1 MDFLYLP
8 LSFLIM
14 EILAKLHIFG
24 KLIDENFGFLFP
36 LTLAMGCLASGTA
49 FLFNGKGRRIFHI
62 VVLAA
67 AAILFSFHMSY
78 QNNFHSYF
86 SWHTLGQ
93 AKDVTEFWKEASV
106 AAFGVWYLIL
116 AFFLPLIGVC
126 VFGKKLTRDAQK
138 RSLFCAAV
146 CLVFGAG
153 CYTGTLWHLKEYGI
167 EDTASPYYGYVYMQ
181 KDLEQAYRNY
191 GILNTTRLDIKQLIF
206 GAPIE
211 KVDFIDINDLARVS
225 GSDQKAVSDVEEQ
238 PKEYGWHKMDFDF
251 AKAADTTNNY
261 YLKNMDEYFSQITP
275 TKKNRYT
282 GYFKDKNLIFITAE
296 AFCSKVIDPELT
308 PTLYKMATEGFVFQN
323 FYNSTW
329 GGSTAS
335 GEYSNITG
343 NFYTTANCLE
353 MSGNTY
359 QPFALGNQFS
369 RLGYKTVA
377 YHNHTY
383 TYYGRDKSHP
393 NFGYDYQGIGN
404 GLEMKACWP
413 RSDKELAE
421 ITVDNYK
428 NAPKFHAYYMSVS
441 GHANYSFT
449 ANRMSYMHYQD
460 VPEKYAHYPE
470 DVQAY
475 IACQYE
481 LELMLETLVREL
493 EQCGVLENTVFAL
506 AADHYPYALTTTGL
520 SKLYGLPENGI
531 RNNLDLYRNSF
542 ILWSAS
548 MEEPIVIDTPCSTI
562 DILPTLSNLFDLEY
576 DSRLMMGSD
585 ILCDGEHFALVK
597 VNGWSWISTQGTY
610 IASMKYFEPNQNC
623 TMTQAELDEYI
634 KAMKK
639 IVAAKSTYSLQ
650 ILELDYYRHIFDA
663 GLTNTGS

>member
-1 MDFLYLP
+1 MNQQPIRKKAANTQARPQKAASLFDRMKNRSTVSQVMDFLYLP

-211 KVDFIDINDLARVS
+211 KVDFFLGLDDGGRGCVRAEKLCECDR
-225 GSDQKAVSDVEEQ
+225 KTDVCE
-238 PKEYGWHKMDFDF
+238 
-251 AKAADTTNNY
+251 
-261 YLKNMDEYFSQITP
+261 
-275 TKKNRYT
+275 
-282 GYFKDKNLIFITAE
+282 
-296 AFCSKVIDPELT
+296 
-308 PTLYKMATEGFVFQN
+308 
-323 FYNSTW
+323 
-329 GGSTAS
+329 
-335 GEYSNITG
+335 
-343 NFYTTANCLE
+343 
-353 MSGNTY
+353 
-359 QPFALGNQFS
+359 
-369 RLGYKTVA
+369 
-377 YHNHTY
+377 
-383 TYYGRDKSHP
+383 
-393 NFGYDYQGIGN
+393 
-404 GLEMKACWP
+404 
-413 RSDKELAE
+413 
-421 ITVDNYK
+421 
-428 NAPKFHAYYMSVS
+428 
-441 GHANYSFT
+441 
-449 ANRMSYMHYQD
+449 
-460 VPEKYAHYPE
+460 
-470 DVQAY
+470 
-475 IACQYE
+475 
-481 LELMLETLVREL
+481 
-493 EQCGVLENTVFAL
+493 
-506 AADHYPYALTTTGL
+506 
-520 SKLYGLPENGI
+520 
-531 RNNLDLYRNSF
+531 
-542 ILWSAS
+542 
-548 MEEPIVIDTPCSTI
+548 
-562 DILPTLSNLFDLEY
+562 
-576 DSRLMMGSD
+576 
-585 ILCDGEHFALVK
+585 
-597 VNGWSWISTQGTY
+597 
-610 IASMKYFEPNQNC
+610 
-623 TMTQAELDEYI
+623 
-634 KAMKK
+634 
-639 IVAAKSTYSLQ
+639 
-650 ILELDYYRHIFDA
+650 
-663 GLTNTGS
+663 